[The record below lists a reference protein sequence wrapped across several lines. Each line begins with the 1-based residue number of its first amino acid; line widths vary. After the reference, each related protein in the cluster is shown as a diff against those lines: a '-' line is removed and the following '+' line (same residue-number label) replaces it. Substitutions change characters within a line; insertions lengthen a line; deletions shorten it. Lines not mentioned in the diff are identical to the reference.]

1 MKAAFFSL
9 FAFAASALASPI
21 IAQRQATVQVDALD
35 NLIQLVK
42 GHTANINK
50 TISAVQENPTVE
62 EQTST
67 AAALLPELQ
76 AITEAVQSV
85 TGGLVQRQVA
95 VSVDA
100 PEVVDGVQE
109 KVQEL
114 TLEIAST
121 LNAVI
126 AKVGLSSVI
135 AGVTPLL
142 SALLG
147 LAGSIEKVVGGVLAV
162 VKGLLATVLG
172 GVAGPLLGLLF

>member
-1 MKAAFFSL
+1 
-9 FAFAASALASPI
+9 
-21 IAQRQATVQVDALD
+21 
-35 NLIQLVK
+35 
-42 GHTANINK
+42 
-50 TISAVQENPTVE
+50 VQENPTVE

-76 AITEAVQSV
+76 AITAAVQSV

-126 AKVGLSSVI
+126 AKVGLCRCFLFPIDPTVPSYRF
-135 AGVTPLL
+135 LHC
-142 SALLG
+142 
-147 LAGSIEKVVGGVLAV
+147 IEGY
-162 VKGLLATVLG
+162 TR
-172 GVAGPLLGLLF
+172 